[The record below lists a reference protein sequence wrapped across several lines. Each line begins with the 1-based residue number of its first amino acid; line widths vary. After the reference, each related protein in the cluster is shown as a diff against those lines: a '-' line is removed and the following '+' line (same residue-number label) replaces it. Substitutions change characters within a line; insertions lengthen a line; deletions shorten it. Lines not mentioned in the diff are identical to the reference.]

1 MRIHPILISSFW
13 FLIFAIV
20 LLVLIILATPV
31 RAGEDGRAIIQSVL
45 DRNDGTTEWGRVR
58 LSTCRTRTVDGQL
71 QCSGPVR
78 VKVLEMVRKDYGPRE
93 KDKKTLTIIREPAG
107 EQGIGFLQFDYEKLG
122 KETDQWLY
130 LTALGKIKR
139 IVSGNENEPKT
150 GSFFGSEFNYED
162 MEQNLLE
169 EFTYKI
175 LGKEKIGEVECTVVQ
190 SLPTADK
197 AARSNYS
204 KALHWVDT
212 DRDITL
218 KTLLFNRRGQP
229 CKRVWSLDIREV
241 DGILVPFTIVVHNPL
256 DQRQSVFTYEAV
268 TLNRPVADDLLTR
281 RSLMDGAFRE
291 ARFRSLAR
299 GAQ

>member
-1 MRIHPILISSFW
+1 MRILHSI
-13 FLIFAIV
+13 FLFLG
-20 LLVLIILATPV
+20 LLILALILFILTLTPV
-31 RAGEDGRAIIQSVL
+31 RAAEDGRAVIRAVL

-58 LSTCRTRTVDGQL
+58 LSTCRTRTLDGRL
-71 QCSGPVR
+71 QCNGPVR

-93 KDKKTLTIIREPAG
+93 KDKKTLTIIREPVG
-107 EQGIGFLQFDYEKLG
+107 EQGIGFLQFDHETLG
-122 KETDQWLY
+122 QETDQWLY
-130 LTALGKIKR
+130 LTALGKVKR
-139 IVSGNENEPKT
+139 IVSGNGNEPKT

-175 LGKEKIGEVECTVVQ
+175 LGKEKIGGVTCTVVQ
-190 SLPTADK
+190 SLPTPDK
-197 AARSNYS
+197 AARSNYA

-218 KTLLFNRRGQP
+218 KTLLFNRRGQA

-256 DQRQSVFTYEAV
+256 DQRQSIFTYEAITV
-268 TLNRPVADDLLTR
+268 NRPVADDLLTR
-281 RSLMDGAFRE
+281 RSLTDAAYRE
-291 ARFRSLAR
+291 ARFRRLAR
-299 GAQ
+299 EAR